1 MGDAAGGRVVERLD
15 LDDTI
20 DAVEPRVVAPPQA
33 SALPPAEAT
42 AAPRDY
48 PELIAVERNRYAIAG
63 EIAKG
68 GMGRVIEARD
78 LRLGRQVAIKE
89 LLPQHRDAARRFER
103 EARITARLQHPSI
116 IHVYEAGV
124 WPGGEPF
131 YAMPKVAGRSL
142 DKVVSERATLAER
155 LGLIPTV
162 IAVADA
168 LAYAHNERIIHR
180 DLKPA
185 NVLVGDFGETV
196 VIDWGLAKDL
206 GVHSDPKES
215 LELRLRAVV
224 AEETL
229 SGSVVGTPAY
239 MPPEQARGE
248 SVDQRADVYAL
259 GALLYK
265 VLVGAPPYDGASS
278 SDVLDQVKAGPPVPV
293 PMREPGAPP
302 DLAAIVAKAMARDPA
317 DRYADAGELA
327 QDLKLFE
334 TGQLVAAH
342 HYTVRQLAW
351 RWLRRHRWAIGTG
364 SAAVV
369 ALAIVATLSVQRI
382 VAERARAEAGRRALQ
397 EERGRIEILEGR
409 SGMALA
415 YLVGAAEDRVPG
427 GARGFLIAEA
437 MRAFEPERAH
447 LAGGGR
453 VVVDAT
459 ADGRRVAIATTGIVT
474 LWQGTARVRTLTT
487 PGEIDA
493 LAFDP
498 GGTHLIAGG
507 HDGVARVW
515 AVDDL
520 AHVRELHGDAPIR
533 ALEVS
538 PDGSRLVSGSDD
550 GRVRIWDLASSTF
563 IDAACH
569 TEPVVAA
576 HFAPAGMN
584 RIVTASTDHTACVI
598 DAANGTVKTLLRG
611 HTDALTAAVWSADG
625 AWVITASTD
634 GTARVWAAEH
644 GKLVLVPLRHAPGT
658 AIRAIALSR
667 DGQRV
672 ITAGDDGIARIWEL
686 PPVTPAE
693 AEAAAAAGTPPS
705 AKLIVALD
713 GHAGPILSAQF
724 APDQRHIATGAKDG
738 LARVWDAETGELV
751 ASFEHGE
758 TVDDLAFTASGTLVT
773 GSSDGTARIWQVP
786 ERTRHD
792 LFSPV
797 HALAVASDGTIAAGT
812 DDSRVRLW
820 RDGSGAP
827 LELDGQLGR
836 VFALAFTPDGH
847 HLVVA
852 GDDRRPSVWD
862 VRTHQRLLLGEHA
875 SAVHAVAVAPD
886 ASVAATV
893 TDDDHVRLWSLS
905 DGRLV
910 RELSARGVVVNAIA
924 FSPDGALLV
933 AGLGDGSLARW
944 RTGDGVLLGVQPA
957 ISGAVTAL
965 AFAPS
970 GGALAVGG
978 HSDARI
984 YAVDGSEVGDL
995 PAVTVDGPTGE
1006 VRAFAFACAG
1016 HCVITAG
1023 ADGLARVWD
1032 AEKGKLLGTRGA
1044 RGAPLGALAVAGD
1057 TLWLASEDTDGW
1069 IGGWNVRS
1077 DVRSLDEL
1085 RAFFLDKHVP
1095 WALDRDDVVR
1105 RMPTRAR

>member
-1 MGDAAGGRVVERLD
+1 M
-15 LDDTI
+15 
-20 DAVEPRVVAPPQA
+20 
-33 SALPPAEAT
+33 
-42 AAPRDY
+42 
-48 PELIAVERNRYAIAG
+48 
-63 EIAKG
+63 
-68 GMGRVIEARD
+68 
-78 LRLGRQVAIKE
+78 
-89 LLPQHRDAARRFER
+89 
-103 EARITARLQHPSI
+103 
-116 IHVYEAGV
+116 
-124 WPGGEPF
+124 
-131 YAMPKVAGRSL
+131 
-142 DKVVSERATLAER
+142 
-155 LGLIPTV
+155 

-168 LAYAHNERIIHR
+168 LAYAHHERIIHR

-206 GVHSDPKES
+206 GAHTDPKES
-215 LELRLRAVV
+215 LELRLHAV

-278 SDVLDQVKAGPPVPV
+278 RDVLEQVKAGPPVPV

-302 DLAAIVAKAMARDPA
+302 DLVAIVAKAMARDPA

-327 QDLKLFE
+327 QDLELFE

-342 HYTVRQLAW
+342 RYTVRQLAW

-364 SAAVV
+364 VAAVV
-369 ALAIVATLSVQRI
+369 ALAVVATLSVERI

-397 EERGRIEILEGR
+397 EERGRIETLEGR

-447 LAGGGR
+447 LEGKGR
-453 VVVDAT
+453 VVVAAT
-459 ADGRRVAIATTGIVT
+459 ADGRRVATSATGAVT
-474 LWQGTARVRTLTT
+474 LWQGTARVRTFPT
-487 PGEIDA
+487 PGEVDA

-498 GGTHLIAGG
+498 GGAHLIAGG

-515 AVDDL
+515 AVDDP
-520 AHVRELHGDAPIR
+520 AHVRELHAGDAPIR

-538 PDGSRLVSGSDD
+538 PDGNQLVTASDD

-563 IDAACH
+563 IDVACH
-569 TEPVVAA
+569 AEPVVSA
-576 HFAPAGMN
+576 HFAPAGTS
-584 RIVTASTDHTACVI
+584 RIVTASADHTACVI
-598 DAANGTVKTLLRG
+598 DAANGNVETLLRG
-611 HTDALTAAVWSADG
+611 HTDALTTAVWSPDG

-644 GKLVLVPLRHAPGT
+644 GKLVLAPLRHESGT
-658 AIRAIALSR
+658 AIRAVALSR

-672 ITAGDDGIARIWEL
+672 VTTGDDGLARIWEL
-686 PPVTPAE
+686 PPVTPDE
-693 AEAAAAAGTPPS
+693 AEAAAAAGTPRS
-705 AKLIVALD
+705 ARLLVALD
-713 GHAGPILSAQF
+713 GHAGPILSVQF
-724 APDQRHIATGAKDG
+724 APDQRRVATGDKDG
-738 LARVWDAETGELV
+738 IARVWDAETGELV
-751 ASFEHGE
+751 AAFEHGE
-758 TVDDLAFTASGTLVT
+758 AVDDLTFTGSGTLVT

-786 ERTRHD
+786 ERTHHD

-797 HALAVASDGTIAAGT
+797 HAIAVASDGTIAAGT
-812 DDSRVRLW
+812 DDSRVRMW
-820 RDGSGAP
+820 RAGNGAP
-827 LELDGQLGR
+827 EELGQLGR

-862 VRTHQRLLLGEHA
+862 VRTHEQLLLGEHA
-875 SAVHAVAVAPD
+875 SAIHAVAIAPD
-886 ASVAATV
+886 ASVVATV
-893 TDDDHVRLWSLS
+893 TDDDHVRLWSLA

-910 RELSARGVVVNAIA
+910 RDLSARGVVVNAIA
-924 FSPDGALLV
+924 ISPDGALLV
-933 AGLGDGSLARW
+933 AGLDDGTLARW
-944 RTGDGVLLGVQPA
+944 RLRDGVLLGVQPA
-957 ISGAVTAL
+957 TSGAVTAL
-965 AFAPS
+965 AFTPS
-970 GGALAVGG
+970 GGSLAVGG
-978 HSDARI
+978 HSDARL
-984 YAVDGSEVGDL
+984 YAVDGLEVGEL
-995 PAVTVDGPTGE
+995 PAVAIDGPTGE

-1016 HCVITAG
+1016 HCVLTAG
-1023 ADGLARVWD
+1023 TDGLARVWD

-1044 RGAPLGALAVAGD
+1044 RGAPLGALAVAGE
-1057 TLWLASEDTDGW
+1057 TLWVASEANDGW
-1069 IGGWNVRS
+1069 IGAWNVRS
-1077 DVRSLDEL
+1077 DVRPLEEL
-1085 RAFFLDKHVP
+1085 RAFFLEKHVP

-1105 RMPTRAR
+1105 RRATRAR